1 MLNWLATLPPVAVYA
16 MLALLAAVEN
26 VVPPVPADTAVALGA
41 FLSHRGVISLP
52 IVYAVTLVANI
63 GGAAGV
69 YFAARRY
76 GRRLFATRTG
86 QRLLSP
92 SALAVVEREYL
103 RFGILGIFFGR
114 FLPGVR
120 AVVPPFAGLA
130 NLGPWRALVPMATAS
145 AIWYGGVALVGAAIG
160 AEWSRISAI
169 IGEVNHTLA
178 IVGVVVALVVALVVI
193 RRRRQGGRL
202 WQALRRA
209 MPGSDALPETA
220 PDAMTQAA
228 LVLLEV
234 AYADPGL
241 PAEERARIAAEL
253 RSRWNLPHADVRE
266 PADEAEWRSV
276 RQRLLDQFGKERRCA
291 LLERLWTVAFAE
303 PGSSDSRARLV
314 RNAAALL
321 GLSPAEISEVESRV
335 RAGGTRP
342 A

>member
-1 MLNWLATLPPVAVYA
+1 MAVYA
-16 MLALLAAVEN
+16 VLALLAAVEN

-41 FLSHRGVISLP
+41 FLTHRGVTSLP
-52 IVYAVTLVANI
+52 MVYAVTLVANI

-103 RFGILGIFFGR
+103 RFGIIGIFFGR

-145 AIWYGGVALVGAAIG
+145 AIWYGAVAMLGAAIG
-160 AEWSRISAI
+160 AEWSRISRI
-169 IGEVNHTLA
+169 LGEVNQTLA
-178 IVGVVVALVVALVVI
+178 IVAVLAGAVVALIVI
-193 RRRRQGGRL
+193 RKRRQGGRL

-209 MPGSDALPETA
+209 VPGTDVLPPVA
-220 PDAMTQAA
+220 PDAMAQAA
-228 LVLLEV
+228 LALLEV
-234 AYADPGL
+234 AYAEPAL
-241 PAEERARIAAEL
+241 PADERARITSEL
-253 RSRWNLPHADVRE
+253 RTRWNLPDTQARE
-266 PADEAEWRSV
+266 PADEAEWRGV
-276 RQRLLDQFGKERRCA
+276 RQRLLDQFGEERRCA

-303 PGSSDSRARLV
+303 PGSADSRARLV
-314 RNAAALL
+314 RNAASLL
-321 GLSPAEISEVESRV
+321 GMSSPEIAEVEQRV
-335 RAGGTRP
+335 RAGGGTP

>member
-1 MLNWLATLPPVAVYA
+1 

-41 FLSHRGVISLP
+41 FLTHRGVTSLP
-52 IVYAVTLVANI
+52 MVYAVTLVANI
-63 GGAAGV
+63 AGAAGV

-103 RFGILGIFFGR
+103 RFGIIGIFFGR

-130 NLGPWRALVPMATAS
+130 NLGPWRALIPMATAS
-145 AIWYGGVALVGAAIG
+145 AIWYGAVALLGAAIG

-169 IGEVNHTLA
+169 LGELNQTLA
-178 IVGVVVALVVALVVI
+178 IIAVLAGLAIALIVI
-193 RRRRQGGRL
+193 RKRRQGGRL

-209 MPGSDALPETA
+209 VPGTDALPPVA
-220 PDAMTQAA
+220 PDAMAQAA
-228 LVLLEV
+228 LALLEV
-234 AYADPGL
+234 AYAEPAL
-241 PAEERARIAAEL
+241 PADERARITSEL
-253 RSRWNLPHADVRE
+253 RSRWNLPDTQERE
-266 PADEAEWRSV
+266 PADEAEWRGV
-276 RQRLLDQFGKERRCA
+276 RQRLLDQFGEERRCA

-303 PGSSDSRARLV
+303 PGSAESRARLV
-314 RNAAALL
+314 RNAASLL
-321 GLSPAEISEVESRV
+321 GMSPAEIAEVEQRV
-335 RAGGTRP
+335 RAGGRAP

>member
-1 MLNWLATLPPVAVYA
+1 

-41 FLSHRGVISLP
+41 FLSHRGVTSLP
-52 IVYAVTLVANI
+52 VVYAVTLIANI
-63 GGAAGV
+63 GGATGV

-76 GRRLFATRTG
+76 GRRLFASRIG

-103 RFGILGIFFGR
+103 RFGIIGIFFGR

-130 NLGPWRALVPMATAS
+130 NLGAWRALVPMATAS
-145 AIWYGGVALVGAAIG
+145 AIWYGAVALIGAAIG
-160 AEWSRISAI
+160 AEWSRISVI
-169 IGEVNHTLA
+169 LGEVNQTLA
-178 IVGVVVALVVALVVI
+178 IVGVAAALVVALLVI

-209 MPGSDALPETA
+209 MPGTDALPEAA

-228 LVLLEV
+228 LALLEV
-234 AYADPGL
+234 AYADPAL
-241 PAEERARIAAEL
+241 PADERARISAEL
-253 RSRWNLPHADVRE
+253 RSRWDLPHAEARE
-266 PADEAEWRSV
+266 PADEAEWRGV

-291 LLERLWTVAFAE
+291 RVERLWTVAFAA
-303 PGSSDSRARLV
+303 PGSGESRARLV

-321 GLSPAEISEVESRV
+321 GMSTSEIADVESRV
-335 RAGGTRP
+335 RATAARSV
-342 A
+342 

>member
-1 MLNWLATLPPVAVYA
+1 

-41 FLSHRGVISLP
+41 FLSHRGVTSLP
-52 IVYAVTLVANI
+52 VVYAVTLIANI
-63 GGAAGV
+63 GGATGV

-76 GRRLFATRTG
+76 GRRLFASRIG

-103 RFGILGIFFGR
+103 RFGIIGIFFGR

-130 NLGPWRALVPMATAS
+130 NLGAWRALVPMATAS
-145 AIWYGGVALVGAAIG
+145 AIWYGAVALIGAAIG
-160 AEWSRISAI
+160 AEWSRISVI
-169 IGEVNHTLA
+169 LGEVNQTLA
-178 IVGVVVALVVALVVI
+178 IVGVAAALVVALLVI

-209 MPGSDALPETA
+209 MPGTDALPEAA

-228 LVLLEV
+228 LALLEV
-234 AYADPGL
+234 AYADPVL
-241 PAEERARIAAEL
+241 PADERARISAEL
-253 RSRWNLPHADVRE
+253 RSRWDLPHAEARE
-266 PADEAEWRSV
+266 PADEAEWRGV

-291 LLERLWTVAFAE
+291 LVERLWTVAFAA
-303 PGSSDSRARLV
+303 PGSGESRARLV

-321 GLSPAEISEVESRV
+321 GMSTSEIADVESRV
-335 RAGGTRP
+335 RATAARSV
-342 A
+342 

>member
-1 MLNWLATLPPVAVYA
+1 

-41 FLSHRGVISLP
+41 FLSHRGVTSLP
-52 IVYAVTLVANI
+52 VVYAVTLIANI
-63 GGAAGV
+63 GGATGV

-76 GRRLFATRTG
+76 GRRLFASRIG

-103 RFGILGIFFGR
+103 RFGIIGIFFGR

-130 NLGPWRALVPMATAS
+130 NLGAWRALVPMATAS
-145 AIWYGGVALVGAAIG
+145 AIWYGAVALIGAAIG
-160 AEWSRISAI
+160 AEWSRISVI
-169 IGEVNHTLA
+169 LGEVNQTLA
-178 IVGVVVALVVALVVI
+178 IVGVAAALVVALLVI

-209 MPGSDALPETA
+209 MPGTDALPEAA

-228 LVLLEV
+228 LALLEV
-234 AYADPGL
+234 AYADPAL
-241 PAEERARIAAEL
+241 PADERARISAEL
-253 RSRWNLPHADVRE
+253 RSRWDLPHAEARE
-266 PADEAEWRSV
+266 PADEAEWRGV

-291 LLERLWTVAFAE
+291 LVERLWTVAFAA
-303 PGSSDSRARLV
+303 PGSGESRARLV

-321 GLSPAEISEVESRV
+321 GMSTSEIADVESRV
-335 RAGGTRP
+335 RATAARSV
-342 A
+342 

>member
-1 MLNWLATLPPVAVYA
+1 V
-16 MLALLAAVEN
+16 LALLAAVEN

-41 FLSHRGVISLP
+41 FLSHRGVTSLP
-52 IVYAVTLVANI
+52 VVYAVTLIANI
-63 GGAAGV
+63 GGATGV

-76 GRRLFATRTG
+76 GRRLFASRIG

-103 RFGILGIFFGR
+103 RFGIIGIFFGR

-130 NLGPWRALVPMATAS
+130 NLGAWRALVPMATAS
-145 AIWYGGVALVGAAIG
+145 AIWYGAVALIGAAIG
-160 AEWSRISAI
+160 AEWSRISVI
-169 IGEVNHTLA
+169 LGEVNQTLA
-178 IVGVVVALVVALVVI
+178 IVGVAAALVVALLVI

-209 MPGSDALPETA
+209 MPGTDALPEAA

-228 LVLLEV
+228 LALLEV
-234 AYADPGL
+234 AYADPAL
-241 PAEERARIAAEL
+241 PADERARISAEL
-253 RSRWNLPHADVRE
+253 RSRWDLPHAEARE
-266 PADEAEWRSV
+266 PADEAEWRGV

-291 LLERLWTVAFAE
+291 LVERLWTVAFAA
-303 PGSSDSRARLV
+303 PGSGESRARLV

-321 GLSPAEISEVESRV
+321 GMSTSEIADVESRV
-335 RAGGTRP
+335 RATAARSV
-342 A
+342 

>member
-1 MLNWLATLPPVAVYA
+1 V
-16 MLALLAAVEN
+16 LALLAAVEN

-41 FLSHRGVISLP
+41 FLTHRGVTSLP
-52 IVYAVTLVANI
+52 MVYAVTLVANI

-145 AIWYGGVALVGAAIG
+145 AIWYGAVALIGAAIG

-169 IGEVNHTLA
+169 LGEVNQTLA
-178 IVGVVVALVVALVVI
+178 LIAAAGAVVVAIVII
-193 RRRRQGGRL
+193 RRRREGGRL

-209 MPGSDALPETA
+209 VPGTDALPPAA

-228 LVLLEV
+228 LALLEV
-234 AYADPGL
+234 AYADPAL
-241 PAEERARIAAEL
+241 PAEERLRISSEL
-253 RSRWNLPHADVRE
+253 RSRWDLPHAGERA
-266 PADEAEWRSV
+266 PADEAEWRGV
-276 RQRLLDQFGKERRCA
+276 RQRLLDQFGEERRCA
-291 LLERLWTVAFAE
+291 LLEQLWTVAFAA
-303 PGSSDSRARLV
+303 PGSAESRARLV
-314 RNAAALL
+314 RNAASLL
-321 GLSPAEISEVESRV
+321 GMSAPEIAEVERRV
-335 RAGGTRP
+335 RESGGAQP
-342 A
+342 

>member
-1 MLNWLATLPPVAVYA
+1 

-41 FLSHRGVISLP
+41 FLSHRGVPSLP
-52 IVYAVTLVANI
+52 MVYAVTLLANI

-69 YFAARRY
+69 YYAARRY

-130 NLGPWRALVPMATAS
+130 NLGAWRALVPMATAS
-145 AIWYGGVALVGAAIG
+145 AIWYGAVALIGAAIG
-160 AEWSRISAI
+160 AEWSRISVI
-169 IGEVNHTLA
+169 LGEINQTLA
-178 IVGVVVALVVALVVI
+178 IVAAVAAVVVALVII

-209 MPGSDALPETA
+209 VPGTDALPPTA

-228 LVLLEV
+228 LALLEV
-234 AYADPGL
+234 AYADPAL
-241 PAEERARIAAEL
+241 AADERRRITCEL
-253 RSRWNLPHADVRE
+253 RSRWDLPDAEERA
-266 PADEAEWRSV
+266 PADEAEWRGV
-276 RQRLLDQFGKERRCA
+276 RQRLLSQFGEERRCA
-291 LLERLWTVAFAE
+291 LLEQLWTVAFAA
-303 PGSSDSRARLV
+303 PGSADSRSRLV
-314 RNAAALL
+314 RNAASLL
-321 GLSPAEISEVESRV
+321 GMSPAEIAEVERRV
-335 RAGGTRP
+335 RAGG
-342 A
+342 AALA

>member
-1 MLNWLATLPPVAVYA
+1 V
-16 MLALLAAVEN
+16 LALLAAVEN

-41 FLSHRGVISLP
+41 FLSHRGVTSLP
-52 IVYAVTLVANI
+52 VVYAVTLIANI
-63 GGAAGV
+63 GGATGV

-76 GRRLFATRTG
+76 GRRLFASRIG

-103 RFGILGIFFGR
+103 RFGIIGIFFGR

-130 NLGPWRALVPMATAS
+130 NLGAWRALVPMATAS
-145 AIWYGGVALVGAAIG
+145 AIWYGAVALIGAAIG
-160 AEWSRISAI
+160 AEWSRISVI
-169 IGEVNHTLA
+169 LGEVNQTLA
-178 IVGVVVALVVALVVI
+178 IVGVAAALVVALLVI

-209 MPGSDALPETA
+209 MPGTDALPEAA

-228 LVLLEV
+228 LALLEV
-234 AYADPGL
+234 AYADPVL
-241 PAEERARIAAEL
+241 PADERARISAEL
-253 RSRWNLPHADVRE
+253 RSRWDLPHAEARE
-266 PADEAEWRSV
+266 PADEAEWRGV

-291 LLERLWTVAFAE
+291 LVERLWTVAFAA
-303 PGSSDSRARLV
+303 PGSGESRARLV

-321 GLSPAEISEVESRV
+321 GMSTSEIADVESRV
-335 RAGGTRP
+335 RATAARSV
-342 A
+342 

>member
-1 MLNWLATLPPVAVYA
+1 V
-16 MLALLAAVEN
+16 LALLAAVEN

-41 FLSHRGVISLP
+41 FLSHRGVTSLP
-52 IVYAVTLVANI
+52 VVYAVTLIANI
-63 GGAAGV
+63 GGATGV

-76 GRRLFATRTG
+76 GRRLFASRIG

-103 RFGILGIFFGR
+103 RVGIIGIFFGR

-130 NLGPWRALVPMATAS
+130 NLGAWRALVPMATAS
-145 AIWYGGVALVGAAIG
+145 AIWYGAVALIGAAIG
-160 AEWSRISAI
+160 AEWSRISVI
-169 IGEVNHTLA
+169 LGEVNQTLA
-178 IVGVVVALVVALVVI
+178 IVGVAAALVVALLVI

-209 MPGSDALPETA
+209 MPGTDALPEAA

-228 LVLLEV
+228 LALLEV
-234 AYADPGL
+234 AYADPVL
-241 PAEERARIAAEL
+241 PADERARISAEL
-253 RSRWNLPHADVRE
+253 RSRWDLPHAEARE
-266 PADEAEWRSV
+266 PADEAEWRGV

-291 LLERLWTVAFAE
+291 LVERLWTVAFAA
-303 PGSSDSRARLV
+303 PGSGESRARLV

-321 GLSPAEISEVESRV
+321 GMSTSEIADVESRV
-335 RAGGTRP
+335 RATAARSV
-342 A
+342 

>member
-1 MLNWLATLPPVAVYA
+1 V
-16 MLALLAAVEN
+16 LALLAAVEN
-26 VVPPVPADTAVALGA
+26 IVPPVPADTAVALGA
-41 FLSHRGVISLP
+41 FLSHRGVTSLP
-52 IVYAVTLVANI
+52 AVYAVTLLANV

-76 GRRLFATRTG
+76 GRRLFATRIG

-103 RFGILGIFFGR
+103 RFGIIGIFFGR
-114 FLPGVR
+114 FIPGVR

-145 AIWYGGVALVGAAIG
+145 AIWYGGVALIGAAIG
-160 AEWSRISAI
+160 AEWSRISVI
-169 IGEVNHTLA
+169 LGEVNQTLA
-178 IVGVVVALVVALVVI
+178 IVAVVTALVVALVVI

-209 MPGSDALPETA
+209 IPGTDVLPENA

-228 LVLLEV
+228 LALLEV
-234 AYADPGL
+234 AYADPAV
-241 PAEERARIAAEL
+241 PAEERARIAGEL
-253 RSRWNLPHADVRE
+253 RSRWDLPQAEARE
-266 PADEAEWRSV
+266 PADEAEWRGV

-291 LLERLWTVAFAE
+291 LLEQLWTVAFAE
-303 PGSSDSRARLV
+303 PGSSESRARLV
-314 RNAAALL
+314 RNAAVLL
-321 GLSPAEISEVESRV
+321 GMSTSEIADVESRV
-335 RAGGTRP
+335 RAGGARS

>member
-1 MLNWLATLPPVAVYA
+1 V
-16 MLALLAAVEN
+16 LALLAAVEN

-41 FLSHRGVISLP
+41 FLSHRGVTSLP
-52 IVYAVTLVANI
+52 VVYAVTLIANI
-63 GGAAGV
+63 GGATGV

-76 GRRLFATRTG
+76 GRRLFASRIG

-103 RFGILGIFFGR
+103 RFGIIGIFFGR

-130 NLGPWRALVPMATAS
+130 NLGAWRALVPMATAS
-145 AIWYGGVALVGAAIG
+145 AIWYGAVALIGAAIG
-160 AEWSRISAI
+160 AEWSRISVI
-169 IGEVNHTLA
+169 LGEVNQTLA
-178 IVGVVVALVVALVVI
+178 IVGVAAALVVALLVI

-209 MPGSDALPETA
+209 MPGTDALPDAA

-228 LVLLEV
+228 LALLEV
-234 AYADPGL
+234 AYADPAL
-241 PAEERARIAAEL
+241 PADERARISAEL
-253 RSRWNLPHADVRE
+253 RSRWDLPHAEARE
-266 PADEAEWRSV
+266 PADEAEWRGV

-291 LLERLWTVAFAE
+291 LVERLWTVAFAA
-303 PGSSDSRARLV
+303 PGSGESRARLV

-321 GLSPAEISEVESRV
+321 GMSTSEIADVESRV
-335 RAGGTRP
+335 RATAARSV
-342 A
+342 